1 MANFMGK
8 VMDEILEYQVFLGAL
23 ASIVSGI
30 LVRFQTSS
38 CKIVRVLKPKVCK
51 GSCQGN
57 QAVIA
62 VNLSL
67 QSGSQALYRIYSTH
81 LYLLS
86 KCTAS

>member
-38 CKIVRVLKPKVCK
+38 CKIVRVLKPK
-51 GSCQGN
+51 G
-57 QAVIA
+57 
-62 VNLSL
+62 LS
-67 QSGSQALYRIYSTH
+67 IYYVSTFWGIWTP
-81 LYLLS
+81 LVVL
-86 KCTAS
+86 